1 MADKTWKARERQVA
15 SYFNT
20 HRTPLSGGSS
30 RHTRSDSLHDELFV
44 ECKLRKKHSVIS
56 LWDETNEMAKK
67 ESKTPVIALC
77 DTNNE
82 CKNIDLVLACNNKGK
97 KSLGLIFYILSIMK
111 KRYIKNTPEMFILPI
126 ILGLFYIL
134 FYKPS
139 EVYWITG
146 WSDKELILSIYL
158 LYILI
163 LMFY

>member
-1 MADKTWKARERQVA
+1 MIEISKRI
-15 SYFNT
+15 
-20 HRTPLSGGSS
+20 SS
-30 RHTRSDSLHDELFV
+30 WFSIWVFTLFV
-44 ECKLRKKHSVIS
+44 ILVMFRKKFNVRHEKIIICM
-56 LWDETNEMAKK
+56 T
-67 ESKTPVIALC
+67 
-77 DTNNE
+77 
-82 CKNIDLVLACNNKGK
+82 LAC
-97 KSLGLIFYILSIMK
+97 SILGCFVIRKYYDKIQDKYKLLVNIGDIFCHIIPFIYILSIMK

-146 WSDKELILSIYL
+146 WSDKELILSMYL